1 MSEGITTSVKNNL
14 KNAGGPGTIKP
25 LAGPQI
31 DSSALKTKLAMTKPF
46 LLGLIFALAVFGC
59 GKTGERNSTEATLD
73 ELNRALSVM
82 SMGQGR
88 PPTDVNDL
96 TNFPSLRGKVLPKP
110 PPGKK
115 LVFDAARR
123 SVVFADQ

>member
-1 MSEGITTSVKNNL
+1 
-14 KNAGGPGTIKP
+14 
-25 LAGPQI
+25 
-31 DSSALKTKLAMTKPF
+31 MTKPF
-46 LLGLIFALAVFGC
+46 LLSLMFALAVFGC
-59 GKTGERNSTEATLD
+59 GKKAERNPTEATLD

-96 TNFPSLRGKVLPKP
+96 TNFPALKGKVLPKP

-115 LVFDAARR
+115 LVLDASRR